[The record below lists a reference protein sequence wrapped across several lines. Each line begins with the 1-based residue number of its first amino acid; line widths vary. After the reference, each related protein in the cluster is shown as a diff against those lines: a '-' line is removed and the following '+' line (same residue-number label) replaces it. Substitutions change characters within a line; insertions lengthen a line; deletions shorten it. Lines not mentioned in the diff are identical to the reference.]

1 MKTSDGLQMSGL
13 NEEAMESCRN
23 IYSAFLK
30 RHQLDSWNVLIT
42 AMKLPGGVIFNEK
55 PHVELKL
62 GLVNRRKDLV
72 LAVAEEDLKHTL
84 ETGLDNFL
92 EADYAAR
99 KK

>member
-1 MKTSDGLQMSGL
+1 MDDGLQMSGL

-30 RHQLDSWNVLIT
+30 RHQLDSWNVVIT
-42 AMKLPGGVIFNEK
+42 AMKVPGGLVFNGK
-55 PHVELKL
+55 PHIELRL
-62 GLVNRRKDLV
+62 RLVNRRKDLV
-72 LAVAEEDLKHTL
+72 VAIAEDDLKHTL

-92 EADYAAR
+92 EVDYAVR